1 MAFERNGLSRIGG
14 AGSGGTLWMYNASEA
29 ADNAAGPVLQLVSY
43 FDEAAD
49 VLQKGDQ
56 INVTRE
62 VGTAYLHITYVRSIS
77 AAGTSRGGVGREH
90 TGAARAALSSP
101 SSKRILAAPKSP
113 FQ

>member
-1 MAFERNGLSRIGG
+1 MAFERQGLSRIGG

-29 ADNAAGPVLQLVSY
+29 PDNAAGPVLQLVSY
-43 FDEAAD
+43 FDEAAN

-77 AAGTSRGGVGREH
+77 SAGVVTTAAGT
-90 TGAARAALSSP
+90 T
-101 SSKRILAAPKSP
+101 ITD
-113 FQ
+113 

>member
-1 MAFERNGLSRIGG
+1 MAFELQGLSRIGG

-43 FDEAAD
+43 FDEAAN

-77 AAGTSRGGVGREH
+77 STGVVTTAAGT
-90 TGAARAALSSP
+90 T
-101 SSKRILAAPKSP
+101 ITD
-113 FQ
+113 

>member
-14 AGSGGTLWMYNASEA
+14 AGTGGTMWMYNASEA
-29 ADNAAGPVLQLVSY
+29 PDNAAGPVLQLVSY
-43 FDEAAD
+43 FDEASD

-77 AAGTSRGGVGREH
+77 AAGVVT
-90 TGAARAALSSP
+90 TAAGTT
-101 SSKRILAAPKSP
+101 ITD
-113 FQ
+113 

>member
-1 MAFERNGLSRIGG
+1 MAFERQGLSRIGG

-29 ADNAAGPVLQLVSY
+29 PDNAAGPVLQLVSY
-43 FDEAAD
+43 YDEASD

-77 AAGTSRGGVGREH
+77 STGVVTTAAGT
-90 TGAARAALSSP
+90 T
-101 SSKRILAAPKSP
+101 ITD
-113 FQ
+113 